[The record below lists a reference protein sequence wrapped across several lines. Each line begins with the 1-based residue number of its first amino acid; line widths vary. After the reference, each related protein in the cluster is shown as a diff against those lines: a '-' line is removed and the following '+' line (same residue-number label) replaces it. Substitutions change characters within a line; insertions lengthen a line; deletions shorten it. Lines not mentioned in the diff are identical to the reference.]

1 MDGPYPRMNPPTV
14 LVTGGNGFLGR
25 AVVERCLARGYA
37 VRVYGRSDLSADLAP
52 RVTFHRGNL
61 ADATALTAA
70 VQGCDYVFHVAAKAG
85 VWGAWDDYVRSNITG
100 TETVVQACREH
111 GVKALVYTSTP
122 SVVFNGES
130 FRGADESLPYGTE
143 FLCAYAETK
152 ATAERRA
159 LEAASDTLKV
169 CALRPH
175 LIWGPGDHHLFPRVL
190 ERARAGKLRIVGD
203 GTNRVDVT
211 HVDTAA
217 NAHLSAL
224 DALLAGRANG
234 KAYFLSQGEP
244 VNLWEFINRLV
255 VGAGLP
261 PITKQ
266 IPLRRA
272 YVIGSV
278 MEALWTILPLKGEPP
293 MTRFVAVELAK
304 DHWFDVSAAQ
314 RDLGLKPA
322 VDTWTELDRLA
333 VTLRTK

>member
-1 MDGPYPRMNPPTV
+1 MSHPTV
-14 LVTGGNGFLGR
+14 LVTGGGGFLGR
-25 AVVERCLARGYA
+25 AVVERCLTRGYT
-37 VRVYGRSDLSADLAP
+37 VRIYGRSALATDLAA
-52 RVTFHRGNL
+52 RVEFHRGDL
-61 ADATALTAA
+61 ADAAVLTAA
-70 VQGCDYVFHVAAKAG
+70 VKGCDYVFHVAAKAG
-85 VWGAWDDYVRSNITG
+85 VWGKWEDYLRSNITG
-100 TETVVQACREH
+100 TETVVQACRDH

-130 FRGADESLPYGTE
+130 FRGTDESLPYGTE

-159 LEAASDTLKV
+159 LEAASERLKV

-190 ERARAGKLRIVGD
+190 AAARAGKLRIVGD
-203 GTNRVDVT
+203 GANLVDVT

-217 NAHLSAL
+217 DAHLGAL
-224 DALLAGRANG
+224 DALIAGRANG
-234 KAYFLSQGEP
+234 KAYFLSQGQP
-244 VNLWEFINRLV
+244 VKLWDFINRLV

-261 PITKQ
+261 PVTKRM
-266 IPLRRA
+266 PLRRA
-272 YVIGSV
+272 YALGAL
-278 MEALWTILPLKGEPP
+278 MEGLWTLLPLKGEPP

-304 DHWFDVSAAQ
+304 DHWFDVSAAR

-333 VTLRTK
+333 ATFRTKA

>member
-1 MDGPYPRMNPPTV
+1 MSTPTV

-37 VRVYGRSDLSADLAP
+37 VRVYGRSDLAADLTP
-52 RVTFHRGNL
+52 RVAFHRGDL
-61 ADATALTAA
+61 ADAAALTAA

-100 TETVVQACREH
+100 TETVVQACRAH
-111 GVKALVYTSTP
+111 GVRALVYTSTP

-130 FRGADESLPYGTE
+130 FRGADESLPYGQD

-190 ERARAGKLRIVGD
+190 ERARAGKMRIVGD

-217 NAHLSAL
+217 DAHLGAL

-261 PITKQ
+261 PVTKK

-272 YVIGSV
+272 YALGAT

-293 MTRFVAVELAK
+293 LTRFVAVELAK

-333 VTLRTK
+333 ATFKR

>member
-1 MDGPYPRMNPPTV
+1 MSRPTV

-25 AVVERCLARGYA
+25 AIVERCLARGYA
-37 VRVYGRSDLSADLAP
+37 VRVYGRSDLAADLAP
-52 RVTFHRGNL
+52 RVAFHRGDL
-61 ADATALTAA
+61 ADASAIGAA
-70 VQGCDYVFHVAAKAG
+70 VKGCDYVFHVAAKAG
-85 VWGAWDDYVRSNITG
+85 VWGAWDDYVRSNILG
-100 TETVVQACREH
+100 TEAVVRACQEH
-111 GVKALVYTSTP
+111 AVRALVYTSTP
-122 SVVFNGES
+122 SVVFSGES
-130 FRGADESLPYGTE
+130 FRGADETLPYGE
-143 FLCAYAETK
+143 DFLCAYAETK

-159 LEAASDTLKV
+159 LEAASDRLKV

-190 ERARAGKLRIVGD
+190 ARARAGKLRIVGD
-203 GTNRVDVT
+203 GANRVDVT

-217 NAHLSAL
+217 DAHLGAL

-261 PITKQ
+261 PVTRK
-266 IPLRRA
+266 IPLSRA
-272 YVIGSV
+272 YALGACL
-278 MEALWTILPLKGEPP
+278 EGLWTILRLKGEPP

-304 DHWFDVSAAQ
+304 DHWFDVSAAR

-322 VDTWTELDRLA
+322 VETWTELDRLA
-333 VTLRTK
+333 ATFRERR

>member
-1 MDGPYPRMNPPTV
+1 MDGPHPRMNPFTV

-37 VRVYGRSDLSADLAP
+37 VRVYGRSDLSADLAT
-52 RVTFHRGNL
+52 RVAFHRGDL
-61 ADATALTAA
+61 TDATALTAA

-85 VWGAWDDYVRSNITG
+85 GWGAWDDYVRSNISG

-130 FRGADESLPYGTE
+130 FRGADASLPYGTE

-175 LIWGPGDHHLFPRVL
+175 LIWGPGDHHLFPRIL
-190 ERARAGKLRIVGD
+190 DRARAGKLRIVGD

-217 NAHLSAL
+217 DAQLSAL

-261 PITKQ
+261 PITKK

-272 YVIGSV
+272 YAIGAI

-304 DHWFDVSAAQ
+304 DHWFNVSSAQ

-333 VTLRTK
+333 ATLRTK

>member
-1 MDGPYPRMNPPTV
+1 MDGPHPRMNPFTV

-37 VRVYGRSDLSADLAP
+37 VRVYGRSDLSADLAT
-52 RVTFHRGNL
+52 RVAFHRGDL
-61 ADATALTAA
+61 TDATALTAA

-85 VWGAWDDYVRSNITG
+85 VWGAWDDYVRSNISG

-175 LIWGPGDHHLFPRVL
+175 LIWGPGDHHLFPRIL
-190 ERARAGKLRIVGD
+190 DRARAGKLRIVGD

-217 NAHLSAL
+217 DAQLSAL

-261 PITKQ
+261 PITKK

-272 YVIGSV
+272 YAIGAI

-304 DHWFDVSAAQ
+304 DHWFNVSAAR

-333 VTLRTK
+333 ATLRTK

>member
-1 MDGPYPRMNPPTV
+1 MSRPTV
-14 LVTGGNGFLGR
+14 LVTGGGGFLGR
-25 AVVERCLARGYA
+25 AVVARCLARGYA
-37 VRVYGRSDLSADLAP
+37 VRVYGRSPLAADLAP
-52 RVTFHRGNL
+52 RVEFHQGDL
-61 ADATALTAA
+61 ADAAALTAA
-70 VQGCDYVFHVAAKAG
+70 VRGCDFVFHVAAKAG
-85 VWGAWDDYVRSNITG
+85 VWGKWEDYVRSNITG
-100 TETVVQACREH
+100 TETVVQACRDH

-130 FRGADESLPYGTE
+130 FRGADESLPYGAN

-159 LEAASDTLKV
+159 LEAASERLKV

-190 ERARAGKLRIVGD
+190 AAARAGKLRIVGD
-203 GTNRVDVT
+203 GANQVDVT

-217 NAHLSAL
+217 DVHLGAL

-234 KAYFLSQGEP
+234 RAYFVSQGEP
-244 VNLWEFINRLV
+244 VKLWDFINRLV

-261 PITKQ
+261 PITRR

-272 YVIGSV
+272 YALGAL
-278 MEALWTILPLKGEPP
+278 MEGLWTLLPLKGEPP

-304 DHWFDVSAAQ
+304 DHWFDVSAAR

-322 VDTWTELDRLA
+322 VDTWAELDRLA
-333 VTLRTK
+333 ATYRAKA